1 MQSIIISLPNAHIIK
16 LLKLILKNLKPNN
29 SITALVLFFSEK
41 TESKVFS
48 NLTLPIRGKR

>member
-1 MQSIIISLPNAHIIK
+1 MQSLIISLPNAHIIK